1 MRRRRPSVA
10 QEACTV
16 GGELVAEVDDERRKQ
31 GVAQG
36 GGGEAGDG
44 TARACSAR
52 KESRVAAHTGRRE
65 RAAAVVVSGEQREV
79 ARSLGTR
86 GSEQRAGHWARS
98 GWGENERVRWEDLAA
113 KKKDGG
119 IFMQRG
125 PAAGVWEKKT
135 AKGGGLAG

>member
-1 MRRRRPSVA
+1 VHDA
-10 QEACTV
+10 EAEAPD
-16 GGELVAEVDDERRKQ
+16 GEGKGAALGEVELAEVEVDDERRKQ

-65 RAAAVVVSGEQREV
+65 RAAAVVVASRGRV

-86 GSEQRAGHWARS
+86 GSEQRAGHRARS

-113 KKKDGG
+113 KKIGGG
-119 IFMQRG
+119 IFTQMG
-125 PAAGVWEKKT
+125 PAAGVRE
-135 AKGGGLAG
+135 